1 MCRIF
6 GFRSVIQ
13 SQVHQ
18 SLVHA
23 DNALGLQ
30 SQDHPDGWG
39 VAYYVLGAPHVVKS
53 STTALQDS
61 MFQKVSG
68 VVSSETVI
76 AHIRKSTQGEKT
88 ILNTHPFQFG
98 RWTFAHNGHIPDFQ
112 KVKPQLK
119 QWVLPR
125 FRRFVLGE
133 TDSEWLFY
141 LIISHLYGNNQQVAH
156 RAITLDR
163 LAEAVHSALNQVRNL
178 IGEISNVDV
187 EGDLS
192 RNYLTFV
199 MTDGEAMVGFH
210 GGKSLYYSTYK
221 KHCSERGTCPSF
233 APECEAATQT
243 GFVNHLIFSSEPLSG
258 ENVWLEMKSGDLIG
272 VDWRMKLQH
281 L

>member
-39 VAYYVLGAPHVVKS
+39 VAYYILGSPHVVKS

-76 AHIRKSTQGEKT
+76 AHIRKSTQGKNT
-88 ILNTHPFQFG
+88 TLNTHPFQFG
-98 RWTFAHNGHIPDFQ
+98 RWTFAHNGHIPNFDQ
-112 KVKPQLK
+112 VKPQLV
-119 QWVLPR
+119 QMVLPR

-133 TDSEWLFY
+133 TDSEWIFY
-141 LIISHLYGNNQQVAH
+141 LIISHLYGNQQVMT
-156 RAITLDR
+156 RAIDLETL
-163 LAEAVHSALNQVRNL
+163 AGAVRAAMTQLEQL
-178 IGEISNVDV
+178 IGPISNQDV
-187 EGDLS
+187 EGDLT

-210 GGKSLYYSTYK
+210 GGKRLYYSTYK
-221 KHCSERGTCPSF
+221 NRCSERDTCPSF
-233 APECEAATQT
+233 ALECEAASQT

-258 ENVWLEMKSGDLIG
+258 ENIWLEMKPGELLG
-272 VDWRMKLQH
+272 VDWRMKLH
-281 L
+281 KL

>member
-39 VAYYVLGAPHVVKS
+39 VAYYVLGSPHVVKS
-53 STTALQDS
+53 STAALQDS

-76 AHIRKSTQGEKT
+76 AHIRKSTQGRNT

-98 RWTFAHNGHIPDFQ
+98 RWTFAHNGHIPDFP
-112 KVKPQLK
+112 KVRQQLE
-119 QWVLPR
+119 QMVLPR

-141 LIISHLYGNNQQVAH
+141 LIISHLYGNQQVLN
-156 RAITLDR
+156 RAIDLETLAAAIR
-163 LAEAVHSALNQVRNL
+163 SALSQLQDL
-178 IGEISNVDV
+178 IGDISDADV

-199 MTDGEAMVGFH
+199 MTDGEAMVGFQ
-210 GGKSLYYSTYK
+210 GGKRLFYSTYK
-221 KHCSERGTCPSF
+221 NRCSERDTCPSF
-233 APECEAATQT
+233 ASECEVSTQT

-258 ENVWLEMKSGDLIG
+258 ENVWLEMGPGDLLG
-272 VDWRMKLQH
+272 VDWRMKLH
-281 L
+281 SL